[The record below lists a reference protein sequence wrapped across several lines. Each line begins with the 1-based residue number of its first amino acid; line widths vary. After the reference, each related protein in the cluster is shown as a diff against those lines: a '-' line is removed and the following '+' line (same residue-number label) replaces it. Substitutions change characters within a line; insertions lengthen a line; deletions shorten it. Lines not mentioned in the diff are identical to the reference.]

1 VRCYLVSRAQKRPH
15 LQLRA
20 INTLMLP
27 MPGSPAFSWPM
38 FRQRVGNWVD
48 GINWPV
54 AIAFWLFG
62 DTVSIASISQA
73 TMSDNIFHQVS
84 STTFC
89 M

>member
-1 VRCYLVSRAQKRPH
+1 
-15 LQLRA
+15 
-20 INTLMLP
+20 
-27 MPGSPAFSWPM
+27 M

-62 DTVSIASISQA
+62 DTVSIASILRL
-73 TMSDNIFHQVS
+73 TTSDNISRQVS
-84 STTFC
+84 STTFY